1 MTPLSGIEQAVK
13 YWREKFEYE
22 HEALLEAR
30 AEIDALRLKLAKCST
45 QDTGSLARWTSA
57 EDQRL
62 IELWTEAKTPAM
74 ICSILIDEGY
84 AKRSP
89 QAIESRA
96 NRVGLKRARGG
107 SDLWT
112 PEMDDILV
120 DAWAVESAS
129 QIARRINERIGVSR
143 QAVISRAFRLV
154 QKGLLRAK
162 GAKPQT
168 RRIASVQMEVAA

>member
-1 MTPLSGIEQAVK
+1 MTPLSGIEQAAK
-13 YWREKFEYE
+13 YWREKWEYE
-22 HEALLEAR
+22 HETVLDLR
-30 AEIDALRLKLAKCST
+30 SEIDALRLKLAKCST
-45 QDTGSLARWTSA
+45 ADTGSLCRWTEA

-62 IELWTEAKTPAM
+62 VELWTEAKTPAV
-74 ICSILIDEGY
+74 ISSILLEEGFS
-84 AKRSP
+84 KRSP

-107 SDLWT
+107 SELWT

-120 DAWAVESAS
+120 EAWAVETAS

-162 GAKPQT
+162 SAKPKS
-168 RRIASVQMEVAA
+168 RRLDSVLMEDAA